1 METPMGTLT
10 VKINEAPGEAAKS
23 RGHAVYPDDFPHL
36 TPGED
41 FCFWVDWDTDTLH
54 VETTLPSDEIQ
65 ARLQELQKILNPA
78 PV

>member
-1 METPMGTLT
+1 MLT
-10 VKINEAPGEAAKS
+10 IKINEVPGEAAKS

-36 TPGED
+36 APGED

-54 VETTLPSDEIQ
+54 VDTTLPSDEIHS
-65 ARLQELQKILNPA
+65 RLKELQKILNPA